1 VKKELII
8 NKSKTILVILAG
20 GQSRR
25 FGGGYKTLNKFNKI
39 SILDRIIQN
48 FSKLEMEIVLNVNS
62 NEDQFLKTGLH
73 LIKDEL
79 ENFQGPLAGIY
90 SSMKWVLENR
100 KNIEWIFTSPSD
112 TPFLNKSLVNKF
124 LSTNYNNKTNI
135 VIAKSSNKTHPVIGF
150 WHISLIKS
158 LEEFLGTDNRKIMH
172 WVEQQNYEILNF
184 ENKNNFF
191 NINTQADLEEA
202 IKIEKS
208 VKYHNLLDN
217 LNNKIIN

>member
-1 VKKELII
+1 MKKELII

-90 SSMKWVLENR
+90 SSMKWVLEYR

-158 LEEFLGTDNRKIMH
+158 LEEFLAKDNRKIMH
-172 WVEQQNYEILNF
+172 WVEGQNYEILNF

-208 VKYHNLLDN
+208 LKTL
-217 LNNKIIN
+217 

>member
-1 VKKELII
+1 MRKELII
-8 NKSKTILVILAG
+8 NKSKTIIVILAG

-25 FGGGYKTLNKFNKI
+25 FGGGYKTLNKFNNI

-48 FSKLEMEIVLNVNS
+48 FTKLEMEIVLNVNS

-79 ENFQGPLAGIY
+79 DNFQGPLAGIF
-90 SSMKWVLENR
+90 SSMKWVLKNK

-112 TPFLNKSLVNKF
+112 TPFLSKSLVNKF

-135 VIAKSSNKTHPVIGF
+135 VIAKSFNKTHPVIGF

-158 LEEFLGTDNRKIMH
+158 LEEFLATDNRKIMH
-172 WVEQQNYEILNF
+172 WVEEQNHELLNF
-184 ENKNNFF
+184 KNKNYFF
-191 NINTQADLEEA
+191 NINTKTDLVEA

-208 VKYHNLLDN
+208 L
-217 LNNKIIN
+217 KIL

>member
-1 VKKELII
+1 MRKELII
-8 NKSKTILVILAG
+8 NKSKTIIVILAG

-25 FGGGYKTLNKFNKI
+25 FGGGYKTLYTFNKM

-48 FSKLEMEIVLNVNS
+48 FKKLEVEIVLNVNS

-79 ENFQGPLAGIY
+79 ENFQGPLAGIC

-112 TPFLNKSLVNKF
+112 TPFLNKNLVNKF
-124 LSTNYNNKTNI
+124 LSTDYNNKTKI

-158 LEEFLGTDNRKIMH
+158 LEEFLAKENRKIMH
-172 WVEQQNYEILNF
+172 WVEGQNYEILNF

-191 NINTQADLEEA
+191 NINTKTDLEEA
-202 IKIEKS
+202 IKIEESLKTP
-208 VKYHNLLDN
+208 
-217 LNNKIIN
+217 

>member
-1 VKKELII
+1 MYYRVRKELII
-8 NKSKTILVILAG
+8 NKSKTIIVILAG

-25 FGGGYKTLNKFNKI
+25 FGGGYKTLYTFNKM
-39 SILDRIIQN
+39 SILERIIQN
-48 FSKLEMEIVLNVNS
+48 FKKLKVEIVLNANS

-79 ENFQGPLAGIY
+79 ENFQGPLAGIC

-112 TPFLNKSLVNKF
+112 TPFLNKNLVNKF
-124 LSTNYNNKTNI
+124 LSTDYNNKTNI
-135 VIAKSSNKTHPVIGF
+135 IIAKSSNKTHPVIGF

-158 LEEFLGTDNRKIMH
+158 LEEFLAKDNRKIMH
-172 WVEQQNYEILNF
+172 WVERHNYEILNF

-202 IKIEKS
+202 IKIEESLKT
-208 VKYHNLLDN
+208 L
-217 LNNKIIN
+217 

>member
-1 VKKELII
+1 MKKELII

-150 WHISLIKS
+150 WHISSVSYTHLT
-158 LEEFLGTDNRKIMH
+158 LPTNRE
-172 WVEQQNYEILNF
+172 V
-184 ENKNNFF
+184 
-191 NINTQADLEEA
+191 
-202 IKIEKS
+202 
-208 VKYHNLLDN
+208 
-217 LNNKIIN
+217 

>member
-1 VKKELII
+1 MYYRVRKELII
-8 NKSKTILVILAG
+8 NKSKTIIVILAG

-25 FGGGYKTLNKFNKI
+25 FGGGYKTLYTFNKM

-48 FSKLEMEIVLNVNS
+48 FKKLEVEMVLNVNS

-79 ENFQGPLAGIY
+79 ENFQGPLAGIC

-112 TPFLNKSLVNKF
+112 TPFLNKNLVNKF
-124 LSTNYNNKTNI
+124 LSTDYNNKTKI

-158 LEEFLGTDNRKIMH
+158 LEEFLAKENRKIMH
-172 WVEQQNYEILNF
+172 WVEGQNYEILNF

-191 NINTQADLEEA
+191 NINTKTDLEEA
-202 IKIEKS
+202 IKIEESLKT
-208 VKYHNLLDN
+208 L
-217 LNNKIIN
+217 

>member
-1 VKKELII
+1 MYYRVRKELII
-8 NKSKTILVILAG
+8 NKSKTIIVILAG

-25 FGGGYKTLNKFNKI
+25 FGGGYKTLYTFNKM

-48 FSKLEMEIVLNVNS
+48 FKKLEVEIVLNANS

-79 ENFQGPLAGIY
+79 ENFQGPLAGIC

-112 TPFLNKSLVNKF
+112 TPFLNKNLVNKF
-124 LSTNYNNKTNI
+124 LSTDYNNKTKI

-158 LEEFLGTDNRKIMH
+158 LEEFLAKENRKIMH
-172 WVEQQNYEILNF
+172 WVEGQNYEILNF

-191 NINTQADLEEA
+191 NINTKADLEEA
-202 IKIEKS
+202 IKIEESLKT
-208 VKYHNLLDN
+208 L
-217 LNNKIIN
+217 

>member
-1 VKKELII
+1 MKKELII

-79 ENFQGPLAGIY
+79 ENFQGPLSGIY

-158 LEEFLGTDNRKIMH
+158 LEEFLAKDNRKIMH
-172 WVEQQNYEILNF
+172 WVEGQNYEILNF

-208 VKYHNLLDN
+208 LKTL
-217 LNNKIIN
+217 

>member
-1 VKKELII
+1 MRKELII
-8 NKSKTILVILAG
+8 NKSKTIIVILAG

-25 FGGGYKTLNKFNKI
+25 FGGGYKTLYTFNKM

-48 FSKLEMEIVLNVNS
+48 FKKLEVEIVLNVNS

-73 LIKDEL
+73 LVRDEL
-79 ENFQGPLAGIY
+79 ENFQGPLAGIC

-112 TPFLNKSLVNKF
+112 TPFLNKNLVNKF
-124 LSTNYNNKTNI
+124 LSTDYNNKTKI

-158 LEEFLGTDNRKIMH
+158 LEEFLAKENRKIMH
-172 WVEQQNYEILNF
+172 WVEGQNYEILNF

-191 NINTQADLEEA
+191 NINTKTDLEEA
-202 IKIEKS
+202 IKIEESLKT
-208 VKYHNLLDN
+208 L
-217 LNNKIIN
+217 

>member
-1 VKKELII
+1 MRKELII
-8 NKSKTILVILAG
+8 NKSKTIIVILAG

-25 FGGGYKTLNKFNKI
+25 FGGGYKTLYTFNKK

-48 FSKLEMEIVLNVNS
+48 FKKLEVEIVLNANS

-79 ENFQGPLAGIY
+79 ENFQGPLAGIC

-112 TPFLNKSLVNKF
+112 TPFLNKNLVNKF
-124 LSTNYNNKTNI
+124 LSTDYNNKTKI

-158 LEEFLGTDNRKIMH
+158 LEEFLAKENRKIMH
-172 WVEQQNYEILNF
+172 WVEGQNYEILNF

-191 NINTQADLEEA
+191 NINTKTDLEEA
-202 IKIEKS
+202 IKIEESLKT
-208 VKYHNLLDN
+208 L
-217 LNNKIIN
+217 

>member
-1 VKKELII
+1 VRKELII
-8 NKSKTILVILAG
+8 NKSKTIIVILAG

-25 FGGGYKTLNKFNKI
+25 FGGGYKTLYTFNKM

-48 FSKLEMEIVLNVNS
+48 FKKLEVEIVLNANS

-79 ENFQGPLAGIY
+79 ENFQGPLAGIC

-112 TPFLNKSLVNKF
+112 TPFLNKNLVNKF
-124 LSTNYNNKTNI
+124 LSTNYNNKTKI

-158 LEEFLGTDNRKIMH
+158 LEEFLAKENRKIMH
-172 WVEQQNYEILNF
+172 WVEGQNYEILNF

-191 NINTQADLEEA
+191 NINTKADLEEA
-202 IKIEKS
+202 IKIEESLKT
-208 VKYHNLLDN
+208 L
-217 LNNKIIN
+217 

>member
-1 VKKELII
+1 MRKELII
-8 NKSKTILVILAG
+8 NKSKTIIVILAG

-25 FGGGYKTLNKFNKI
+25 FGGGYKTLYTFNKM

-48 FSKLEMEIVLNVNS
+48 FKKLEVEIVLNANS

-79 ENFQGPLAGIY
+79 ENFQGPLAGIC

-112 TPFLNKSLVNKF
+112 TPFLNKNLVNKF

-135 VIAKSSNKTHPVIGF
+135 IIAKSSNKTHPVIGF

-158 LEEFLGTDNRKIMH
+158 LEEFLAKDNRKIMH
-172 WVEQQNYEILNF
+172 WVEGQNYEILNF

-191 NINTQADLEEA
+191 NINTKTDLEEA

-208 VKYHNLLDN
+208 LKTL
-217 LNNKIIN
+217 

>member
-1 VKKELII
+1 MRKELII
-8 NKSKTILVILAG
+8 NKSKTIIVILAG

-25 FGGGYKTLNKFNKI
+25 FGGGYKTLYTFNKI

-48 FSKLEMEIVLNVNS
+48 FKKLEVEIVLNVNS

-112 TPFLNKSLVNKF
+112 TPFLNKNLVNKF
-124 LSTNYNNKTNI
+124 LSTDYNNKTNI

-158 LEEFLGTDNRKIMH
+158 LEEFLAKDNRKIMH
-172 WVEQQNYEILNF
+172 WVEGQNYEILNF

-191 NINTQADLEEA
+191 NINTQTDLEEA
-202 IKIEKS
+202 IKIEESLKT
-208 VKYHNLLDN
+208 L
-217 LNNKIIN
+217 

>member
-1 VKKELII
+1 MKKELII

-62 NEDQFLKTGLH
+62 NEDQFVKTGLH

-124 LSTNYNNKTNI
+124 LSNNYNNKTNI

-158 LEEFLGTDNRKIMH
+158 LEEFLAKDNRKIMH
-172 WVEQQNYEILNF
+172 WVEGQNYEILNF

-208 VKYHNLLDN
+208 LKTL
-217 LNNKIIN
+217 

>member
-1 VKKELII
+1 MRKELII

-25 FGGGYKTLNKFNKI
+25 FGGGYKTLYTFNKI

-48 FSKLEMEIVLNVNS
+48 FKKLEVEIVLNANS

-79 ENFQGPLAGIY
+79 ENFQGPLAGIC

-112 TPFLNKSLVNKF
+112 TPFLNKNLVNKF
-124 LSTNYNNKTNI
+124 LSTNYNNKTKI

-158 LEEFLGTDNRKIMH
+158 LEEFLAKENRKIMH
-172 WVEQQNYEILNF
+172 WVEGQNYEILNF

-191 NINTQADLEEA
+191 NINTKADLEEA
-202 IKIEKS
+202 IKIEESLKT
-208 VKYHNLLDN
+208 L
-217 LNNKIIN
+217 

>member
-1 VKKELII
+1 MKKELII

-25 FGGGYKTLNKFNKI
+25 FGGGYKTLYKFNKI
-39 SILDRIIQN
+39 SILERIIQN
-48 FSKLEMEIVLNVNS
+48 FKKLEIEIVLNVNS

-112 TPFLNKSLVNKF
+112 TPFLNKGLVDKF
-124 LSTNYNNKTNI
+124 LSNNYNNKTDI
-135 VIAKSSNKTHPVIGF
+135 IIAKSSNKTHPVIGF
-150 WHISLIKS
+150 WRISLIKS
-158 LEEFLGTDNRKIMH
+158 LEKFLAKDNRKIMQ
-172 WVEQQNYEILNF
+172 WVEGQNYEILNF

-202 IKIEKS
+202 IKIEESLK
-208 VKYHNLLDN
+208 KL
-217 LNNKIIN
+217 

>member
-1 VKKELII
+1 MYYRVRKELII
-8 NKSKTILVILAG
+8 NKSKTIIVILAG

-25 FGGGYKTLNKFNKI
+25 FGGGYKTLYTFNKM

-48 FSKLEMEIVLNVNS
+48 FKKLEVEIVLNANS

-79 ENFQGPLAGIY
+79 ENFQGPLAGIC

-112 TPFLNKSLVNKF
+112 TPFLNKNLVNKF
-124 LSTNYNNKTNI
+124 LSTDYNNKTKI

-158 LEEFLGTDNRKIMH
+158 LEEFLAKENRKIMH
-172 WVEQQNYEILNF
+172 WVEGQNYEILNF

-191 NINTQADLEEA
+191 NINTRTDLEEA
-202 IKIEKS
+202 IKIEESLKT
-208 VKYHNLLDN
+208 L
-217 LNNKIIN
+217 

>member
-1 VKKELII
+1 MRKELII
-8 NKSKTILVILAG
+8 NKSKTIIVILAG

-25 FGGGYKTLNKFNKI
+25 FGGGYKTLYTFNKI

-48 FSKLEMEIVLNVNS
+48 FKKLEVEIVLNANS

-79 ENFQGPLAGIY
+79 ENFQGPLAGIC

-112 TPFLNKSLVNKF
+112 TPFLNKNLVNKF
-124 LSTNYNNKTNI
+124 LSTNYNNKTKI

-158 LEEFLGTDNRKIMH
+158 LEEFLAKENRKIMH
-172 WVEQQNYEILNF
+172 WVEGQNYEILNF

-191 NINTQADLEEA
+191 NINTKADLEEA
-202 IKIEKS
+202 IKIEESLKT
-208 VKYHNLLDN
+208 L
-217 LNNKIIN
+217 

>member
-1 VKKELII
+1 MRKELVI
-8 NKSKTILVILAG
+8 NKSKTILLILAG

-25 FGGGYKTLNKFNKI
+25 FGGGYKTLYKFNKI

-48 FSKLEMEIVLNVNS
+48 FKKLEIEIVLNVNS
-62 NEDQFLKTGLH
+62 NEDQFLKTGLP

-158 LEEFLGTDNRKIMH
+158 LEEFLTKDNRKIMH
-172 WVEQQNYEILNF
+172 WVEGQNYEILNF

-202 IKIEKS
+202 IKIEESLK
-208 VKYHNLLDN
+208 KL
-217 LNNKIIN
+217 

>member
-1 VKKELII
+1 MRKELII
-8 NKSKTILVILAG
+8 NKSKTIIVILAG

-25 FGGGYKTLNKFNKI
+25 FGGGYKTLYTFNKM

-48 FSKLEMEIVLNVNS
+48 FKKLEVEIVLNANS
-62 NEDQFLKTGLH
+62 NKDQFLKTGLH

-79 ENFQGPLAGIY
+79 ENFQGPLAGIC

-112 TPFLNKSLVNKF
+112 TPFLNKNLVNKF
-124 LSTNYNNKTNI
+124 LSTDFNNKTKI

-158 LEEFLGTDNRKIMH
+158 LEEFLAKENRKIMH
-172 WVEQQNYEILNF
+172 WVEGQNYEILNF

-191 NINTQADLEEA
+191 NINTKTDLEEA
-202 IKIEKS
+202 IKIEESLKT
-208 VKYHNLLDN
+208 L
-217 LNNKIIN
+217 

>member
-1 VKKELII
+1 MRKELII
-8 NKSKTILVILAG
+8 NKSKTIIVILAG

-25 FGGGYKTLNKFNKI
+25 FGGGYKTLYTFNKM

-48 FSKLEMEIVLNVNS
+48 FKKLEVEIVLNANS

-112 TPFLNKSLVNKF
+112 TPFLNKNLVNKF
-124 LSTNYNNKTNI
+124 LSTDYNNKTKI

-158 LEEFLGTDNRKIMH
+158 LEEFLAKENRKIMH
-172 WVEQQNYEILNF
+172 WVEGQNYEILNF

-191 NINTQADLEEA
+191 NINTKTDLEEA
-202 IKIEKS
+202 IKIEESLKT
-208 VKYHNLLDN
+208 L
-217 LNNKIIN
+217 

>member
-1 VKKELII
+1 MRKELII

-25 FGGGYKTLNKFNKI
+25 FGGGYKTLYKFNNI

-48 FSKLEMEIVLNVNS
+48 FQNLEMEIVLNVNS
-62 NEDQFLKTGLH
+62 NKDQFLKTGLH

-90 SSMKWVLENR
+90 SSMKWVSENR
-100 KNIEWIFTSPSD
+100 KNIEWSFTSPSD
-112 TPFLNKSLVNKF
+112 TPFLSKSLVDKF

-135 VIAKSSNKTHPVIGF
+135 VIAKSFNKTNPVIGF

-158 LEEFLGTDNRKIMH
+158 LEEFLAKDNRKIMH
-172 WVEQQNYEILNF
+172 WVEQQNYELLNF
-184 ENKNNFF
+184 KDKNYFF
-191 NINTQADLEEA
+191 NINTQADLVEA

-208 VKYHNLLDN
+208 IKKL
-217 LNNKIIN
+217 

>member
-1 VKKELII
+1 MKKELII

-25 FGGGYKTLNKFNKI
+25 FGGGYKTLNKFYKI

-158 LEEFLGTDNRKIMH
+158 LEEFLAKDNRKIMH
-172 WVEQQNYEILNF
+172 WVEGQNYEILNF

-208 VKYHNLLDN
+208 LKTL
-217 LNNKIIN
+217 

>member
-1 VKKELII
+1 MRKELII
-8 NKSKTILVILAG
+8 NKSKTIIVILAG

-25 FGGGYKTLNKFNKI
+25 FGGGYKTLYTFNKM

-48 FSKLEMEIVLNVNS
+48 FKKLEVEIVLNANS

-79 ENFQGPLAGIY
+79 ENFQGPLAGIC

-112 TPFLNKSLVNKF
+112 TPFLNKNLVNKF
-124 LSTNYNNKTNI
+124 LSTDYNNKTKI

-158 LEEFLGTDNRKIMH
+158 LEEFLAKENRKIMH
-172 WVEQQNYEILNF
+172 WVEEQNYEVLNF

-191 NINTQADLEEA
+191 NINTKADLEEA
-202 IKIEKS
+202 IKIEESLKT
-208 VKYHNLLDN
+208 L
-217 LNNKIIN
+217 

>member
-1 VKKELII
+1 MKKELII
-8 NKSKTILVILAG
+8 NKTKTILVILAG

-25 FGGGYKTLNKFNKI
+25 FGGGYKTLYKFNKI

-48 FSKLEMEIVLNVNS
+48 FKKLKMEIVLNVNS
-62 NEDQFLKTGLH
+62 NEDQFLKTGLP

-112 TPFLNKSLVNKF
+112 TPFLDKSLVNKF
-124 LSTNYNNKTNI
+124 LSTNFNNKTNI

-158 LEEFLGTDNRKIMH
+158 LEEFLAKDNRKIMH
-172 WVEQQNYEILNF
+172 WVEGQNYEILNF

-202 IKIEKS
+202 IKIEESLK
-208 VKYHNLLDN
+208 KL
-217 LNNKIIN
+217 